1 MKRLLLACLLVLL
14 LAPARC
20 PAGDLSFESFEAAE
34 AAAKKR
40 AQDYQQKM
48 DEHIQNI
55 NQKWE
60 QQQKDLGADSSSP
73 DITKITSRSDGQQS
87 SDNEASKGMENAVN
101 SSVNKL
107 KDSMISSAGPNST
120 GFAGGGAGYQWS
132 VKFKD
137 GKYVLSDSYNEAEFN
152 TGDKKDK
159 GSSEPA
165 KPSQPSTP
173 AKTGQSGD
181 NKAVATKPDATPDS
195 DSSDAAPAQPAN
207 SNPSGTQVANVP
219 KDSSPSTT
227 GSTPSGNDSGT
238 PAKVDGNKPA
248 TPGIDPAPPNLP
260 PPAVKLVIQHPTDFS
275 EEIFSSNADAET
287 ATDFQLEKFKIP
299 EDTRIKIA
307 VEVSKD
313 ISPEDV
319 SLVIT
324 DDEGERTPVT
334 SVKMKN
340 YRHMFRVP
348 SDDKYSASVFINDK
362 TKPGSYKKKL
372 MQVKIPVTKVDF
384 ESRTIDNQRGS
395 KDGSNDSS
403 AGLSSSN
410 TSSSGSSGNF
420 SHSTQS
426 QAQQVD
432 LSDLYSDAT
441 SGNSSGRGSSTSSSG
456 SSGSSGNSGNSGSGS
471 AYGPDGSASSDGS
484 QGSASTSG
492 YNSNAGQGNNSSSG
506 SSATGDQNSGSANA
520 SSENTGNS
528 GNTSDDSGSDIA
540 GSSANSGGDTSSS
553 VSGSGSDAGSSEE
566 PSSEAETAGNGSG
579 SGSNSDSSD
588 GSSNVRAD
596 GSSSTANDD
605 GSTTEYGDSA
615 GTTGEQTGENS
626 DETAGQNQ
634 TNFQV
639 ASARNLDVKES
650 NPEGD
655 SDGKANSGKTKD
667 AAITGEDDPFIMALS
682 IRSEKNKIYQSF
694 DFLDQ
699 STQMSAAIPAGSE
712 VTFSLTL
719 SKKVDP
725 KTVSIKLSDG
735 SQEFSG
741 DIKSMGDSF
750 AYVFPKPSGNSFIQL
765 SGKAEGRPFNYRLS
779 MPVTQK

>member
-1 MKRLLLACLLVLL
+1 MKRLLLACILVLL
-14 LAPARC
+14 LAPGRC
-20 PAGDLSFESFEAAE
+20 TAGDLSFESFEAAE

-73 DITKITSRSDGQQS
+73 DITKITSRADGQQS
-87 SDNEASKGMENAVN
+87 SDNQASKDMENAVN

-152 TGDKKDK
+152 TGDKKEK
-159 GSSEPA
+159 GSSNPA

-173 AKTGQSGD
+173 AKTGQNND
-181 NKAVATKPDATPDS
+181 NKAVATKPDVAPDGSATN
-195 DSSDAAPAQPAN
+195 AAPAQPATT
-207 SNPSGTQVANVP
+207 NPSSTQVASIP
-219 KDSSPSTT
+219 KGSSPSSTGGTPSADTT
-227 GSTPSGNDSGT
+227 GA

-287 ATDFQLEKFKIP
+287 TTDFQLQKFKIP

-313 ISPEDV
+313 VSPEDV

-324 DDEGERTPVT
+324 DDEGERAPVT

-362 TKPGSYKKKL
+362 TRPGSYRKKL

-395 KDGSNDSS
+395 KDGNSDSS

-410 TSSSGSSGNF
+410 TSSSGNSGTF

-426 QAQQVD
+426 QSQQVD
-432 LSDLYSDAT
+432 LSDLYSDAGSANSAGSAGAAGNT
-441 SGNSSGRGSSTSSSG
+441 GRANGSDEYASSGESQGSAVTSSGVPSAGQSQSSSSASSDSGDENYGSSNAAGENSGDSSNAYAGNERANSSAKSGSGNGEAVSDADENGVSSGESLSETGTTAG
-456 SSGSSGNSGNSGSGS
+456 SSGSES
-471 AYGPDGSASSDGS
+471 
-484 QGSASTSG
+484 
-492 YNSNAGQGNNSSSG
+492 NSSS
-506 SSATGDQNSGSANA
+506 S
-520 SSENTGNS
+520 
-528 GNTSDDSGSDIA
+528 
-540 GSSANSGGDTSSS
+540 
-553 VSGSGSDAGSSEE
+553 
-566 PSSEAETAGNGSG
+566 NG
-579 SGSNSDSSD
+579 DSSI
-588 GSSNVRAD
+588 NAD
-596 GSSSTANDD
+596 GSSSMANAD
-605 GSTTEYGDSA
+605 GSSNEYGDSS
-615 GTTGEQTGENS
+615 GTTGDQSEENGETS
-626 DETAGQNQ
+626 GSQNQ
-634 TNFQV
+634 TSYQV
-639 ASARNLDVKES
+639 ASARNLNVKES
-650 NPEGD
+650 KP
-655 SDGKANSGKTKD
+655 DGNTDNRANTGKTKD
-667 AAITGEDDPFIMALS
+667 EAITGEDDPFIMAVS

-712 VTFSLTL
+712 VTFSLTM

-725 KTVSIKLSDG
+725 KSVSIRLSDG
-735 SQEFSG
+735 SQEFAG